1 MKLLILGGTGRTGKW
16 LVKQALHKGHQVNVL
31 IGANREF
38 DVEAFPFRD
47 KNLKVFTG
55 TPLNKESLTN
65 AMQGCDAIVSALNI
79 SRTSDNPWAPLRTPE
94 NFLSDV
100 AVNLIELA
108 PKNNI
113 NRVVVL
119 SAYGTNE
126 TRTLI
131 PFWFRWMIEN
141 SAIGIAYKD
150 HEKAEDKFKNSGLEY
165 TVVRP
170 VGLTN
175 HPKDREVL
183 MSTDLHTKHKIT
195 ISRKNT
201 AKSML
206 DIVEQKLFVGEM
218 PTISEK

>member
-16 LVKQALHKGHQVNVL
+16 LVKQALEKGHEVHAL
-31 IGANREF
+31 ISPHREF

-55 TPLNKESLTN
+55 TPLDKEILSN
-65 AMQGCDAIVSALNI
+65 AMKGCDAVLSTLNI
-79 SRTSDNPWAPLRTPE
+79 SRTSDFPWAPLRTPE
-94 NFLSDV
+94 NFLSKV
-100 AVNLIELA
+100 TEQLIDLA

-113 NRVVVL
+113 QRVVVL

-126 TRTLI
+126 TRKLI

-141 SAIGIAYKD
+141 SAIGVGYKD
-150 HEKAEDKFKNSGLEY
+150 HEKAEEILKTSGLDY
-165 TVVRP
+165 TVIRP

-175 HPKDREVL
+175 SPKDREVL
-183 MSTDLHTKHKIT
+183 MSADLNVKHKIT

-201 AKSML
+201 AKAML
-206 DIVEQKLFVGEM
+206 DIVEQKLFIGEM
-218 PTISEK
+218 PAISEK